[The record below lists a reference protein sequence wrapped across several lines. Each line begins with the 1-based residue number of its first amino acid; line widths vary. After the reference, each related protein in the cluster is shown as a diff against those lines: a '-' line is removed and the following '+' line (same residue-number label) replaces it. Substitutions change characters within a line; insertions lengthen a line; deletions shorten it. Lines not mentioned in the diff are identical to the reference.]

1 MFHFVLI
8 FNKKEETIMKR
19 ILFQGDSIT
28 DAGRS
33 REWDLNRGIGYA
45 TLVSASLGFERPDEF
60 EFINKGISGNR
71 VIDLIARVKA
81 EIINLKP
88 DYMSIL
94 IGINDV
100 WHEIDSQNGID
111 TKRYEMY
118 YNMLIEEVKEALPD
132 IKIMILEPFVLKGSA
147 TEANWDKFRSGAIE
161 KAAAAKRV
169 AEKNNLL
176 FIPLMEKFDEA
187 AKTASCE
194 YWLYDGVHPTAMGHE
209 LIKREWLKAFE
220 VLEK

>member
-1 MFHFVLI
+1 
-8 FNKKEETIMKR
+8 MKR

-33 REWDLNRGIGYA
+33 RDNDAARGIGYP
-45 TLVSASLGFERPDEF
+45 TLVSASLGFDRPDEF

-100 WHEIDSQNGID
+100 WHEINYQNGID

-118 YNMLIEEVKEALPD
+118 YNMLIEEVREALPD
-132 IKIMILEPFVLKGSA
+132 IKIMILEPFVLKGVA
-147 TEANWDKFRSGAIE
+147 TEENWDKFRSGAEE

-176 FIPLMEKFDEA
+176 FVPLMEKFDEA
-187 AKTASCE
+187 AKKAPDA
-194 YWLYDGVHPTAMGHE
+194 YWLADGVHPTAMGHE

-220 VLEK
+220 TLEK